1 MIDPNNITKYDR
13 TDKELLEFWLFCILV
28 AGKKSS
34 WAANKVAELDRIFG
48 IEVLFQLDKVLI
60 KNMLMLCSAG
70 QYERISNAIHE
81 SKSIDLRKAGFLEL
95 MQIKG
100 IGRKSASFFLLHSRE
115 GWEGVVLD
123 THLLAFLRD
132 NGVPA
137 PKSTPQDAKKYKYLE
152 TELYRLFKKKFP
164 NKTLAEADLTVWKAY
179 SGKNKLALEQ
189 NAELI

>member
-13 TDKELLEFWLFCILV
+13 SDRELLEFWLFCILV

-34 WAANKVAELDRIFG
+34 LVSRKVEEI
-48 IEVLFQLDKVLI
+48 DKVFNLEVVFSCEFHLVDA
-60 KNMLMLCSAG
+60 MLRACKVG
-70 QYERISNAIHE
+70 QYNRISHAIYE
-81 SKSIDLRKAGFLEL
+81 TRKVNLRTASFVEL

-132 NGVPA
+132 NGVSA
-137 PKSTPQDAKKYKYLE
+137 PMSTPQ
-152 TELYRLFKKKFP
+152 
-164 NKTLAEADLTVWKAY
+164 EADLTVWKAY

>member
-1 MIDPNNITKYDR
+1 MIDPNSITKYDR
-13 TDKELLEFWLFCILV
+13 SDKELLEFWLFCILV

-34 WAANKVAELDRIFG
+34 WAASKVEELNKVFSID
-48 IEVLFQLDKVLI
+48 VMFQLDKPLI
-60 KNMLMLCSAG
+60 KNMLMLCSVG

-81 SKSIDLRKAGFLEL
+81 SKSIDLRKVGFTEL

-137 PKSTPQDAKKYKYLE
+137 PMSTPQDAKKYKYLE
-152 TELYRLFKKKFP
+152 TELYRLFKEKFP

>member
-1 MIDPNNITKYDR
+1 MIDPNSITKYDR

-34 WAANKVAELDRIFG
+34 WAANKVEELNKVFSID
-48 IEVLFQLDKVLI
+48 VMFQLDKPLV
-60 KNMLMLCSAG
+60 KNMLMLCSVG

-95 MQIKG
+95 IQIKG

-132 NGVPA
+132 NGVST
-137 PKSTPQDAKKYKYLE
+137 PKSTPQDAAKYNELE
-152 TELYRLFKKKFP
+152 IELRRLFKEKFP
-164 NKTLAEADLTVWKAY
+164 NKTLAEADLHVWKVY
-179 SGKNKLALEQ
+179 SGRLALEQ

>member
-13 TDKELLEFWLFCILV
+13 SDKELLEFWLFCILV

-34 WAANKVAELDRIFG
+34 WAANKVEELNKVFSID
-48 IEVLFQLDKVLI
+48 VMFQLDKPLI
-60 KNMLMLCSAG
+60 KNMLMLCNVG

-81 SKSIDLRKAGFLEL
+81 SKSIDLRKVGFTEL

-132 NGVPA
+132 NGVSA
-137 PKSTPQDAKKYKYLE
+137 PMSTPQDAKKYKYLE
-152 TELYRLFKKKFP
+152 TELYRLFKEKFP

-179 SGKNKLALEQ
+179 SGKKKLALEQ